1 MKLNNNGWGYRDM
14 IIYSCI
20 ILFALVIAAVSIS
33 SYYDSFMSD
42 LNTNNDNNDYYV
54 DDNNDEDTEESIV
67 TDTDY
72 YKLQEDKLKS
82 ATLDYVKNYSYDLT
96 EDILVVSIDT
106 LVSFGFI
113 DPIYDQ
119 TGSNVCTGYSNVY
132 LVGEEFGVV
141 PYINC
146 SNYVTIGY

>member
-1 MKLNNNGWGYRDM
+1 MGNVGYY
-14 IIYSCI
+14 IC
-20 ILFALVIAAVSIS
+20 
-33 SYYDSFMSD
+33 
-42 LNTNNDNNDYYV
+42 LNTDAFDYY
-54 DDNNDEDTEESIV
+54 
-67 TDTDY
+67 
-72 YKLQEDKLKS
+72 YKMQEDKLKN

-113 DPIYDQ
+113 EPIYDQ

-132 LVGEEFGVV
+132 LVGEEYGVV